1 MLVARNDVKK
11 VFGQSL
17 GLLKLLREKFLQFLS
32 WSEKYTRMDMVYF
45 VESGFWVTVGQV
57 VASGTSFALALAFA
71 NLLPQEIY
79 GQYQYVLG
87 LAGLLGALTLTGLET
102 SVVQAVARGFEGAL
116 KTAFWENLK
125 WSAVFIAV
133 AFSMSFYYYFFHGDQ
148 LLAISFL
155 IIAIFVPFISS
166 ANLYLPFLNGKKEFR
181 TKVVYEAFSKIFFGI
196 FIVSAI
202 LFSGRIAVLIIA
214 YFSAQFITAIFFYWR
229 ALKKYRPNREI
240 DPGLIRYAG
249 HLSVLNILDIIASN
263 LDKVLVFNY
272 LGAIPLAVYSFAIG
286 VPEQTKP
293 FLKGLTNIILPRFS
307 ERTESDIRANLANK
321 ILKLFIFNLVIVM
334 AYIALAPFFYR
345 AFFPAYGESVLYS
358 QIFSLSMLA
367 GSITPIEIFLLAKKK
382 IKEQYVIRLSVS
394 IFQIAA
400 VAVLTVW
407 MGLLGLILA
416 RVITRFFVTFINVFI
431 YIRMPK
437 EL

>member
-1 MLVARNDVKK
+1 M
-11 VFGQSL
+11 
-17 GLLKLLREKFLQFLS
+17 
-32 WSEKYTRMDMVYF
+32 
-45 VESGFWVTVGQV
+45 
-57 VASGTSFALALAFA
+57 
-71 NLLPQEIY
+71 
-79 GQYQYVLG
+79 LG